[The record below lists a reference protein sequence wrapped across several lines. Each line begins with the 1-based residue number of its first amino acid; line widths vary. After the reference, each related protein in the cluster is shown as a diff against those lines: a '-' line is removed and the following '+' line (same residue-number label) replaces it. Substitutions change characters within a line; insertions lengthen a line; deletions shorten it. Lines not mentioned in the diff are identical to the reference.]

1 METGGPPDL
10 TAEQTAGC
18 SSVRD
23 PVSNTKVGRN
33 EERHFEVWPLVDMW
47 GESPFPQGLLATSL
61 WGQGA
66 EAMTENPAQ
75 PVSTVKTAL
84 QETASANLLNFTP
97 ECRE

>member
-33 EERHFEVWPLVDMW
+33 EERHSEVWPLVDMW
-47 GESPFPQGLLATSL
+47 GDPLFLKAYWPPVYGDK
-61 WGQGA
+61 GQ
-66 EAMTENPAQ
+66 
-75 PVSTVKTAL
+75 K
-84 QETASANLLNFTP
+84 
-97 ECRE
+97 R